1 MAKLHIKGVG
11 NCGKEDYGSIQD
23 DGASDSSANKV
34 IRNAYYSRDSKASTS
49 YDLTFDTEDKG
60 DEPRR
65 TESSFAT
72 RRAYSKMHKN
82 RTPDEFADTSV
93 EAYSKECT
101 ECCRLASHVDAEEL
115 EPEETN
121 SKVLEIEDAMQR
133 QIDGKQLQSPGE
145 TIGSHGSSSSKGD
158 NESNSIVDYDIRWEH
173 LHFAEEIGHG
183 NLSCLFS

>member
-60 DEPRR
+60 DKPRR

-72 RRAYSKMHKN
+72 RRAYSKMYKN

-93 EAYSKECT
+93 EACSKECT

-115 EPEETN
+115 ELEETN
-121 SKVLEIEDAMQR
+121 LKVLEIEDAMQR
-133 QIDGKQLQSPGE
+133 QKDGKQLQSPGE
-145 TIGSHGSSSSKGD
+145 TVGSHGSSSSKGD
-158 NESNSIVDYDIRWEH
+158 NELNSIVDYDIRWEH